1 MTRTWTPESEHPKPR
16 TGVDYHTVKAWF
28 QQCRDLAAAVEAQ
41 RQKID
46 RIRSIAEKITPSMTG
61 MPGGNGSGDKI
72 GAGASDLVDEKRT
85 LQRMETELCNLRI
98 EAARRAGHLVT
109 NPECAEAICEY
120 YVASKTQEVI
130 AKETGLSGPD
140 VVRRRINRGCKALAE
155 IWEEFEPLQT
165 VQDAQESTA

>member
-1 MTRTWTPESEHPKPR
+1 MIQSWTPESEQPKTR

-28 QQCRDLAAAVEAQ
+28 QQCRDMAAAVEAQ

-46 RIRSIAEKITPSMTG
+46 RIRAIAEKITPSMTG

-155 IWEEFEPLQT
+155 IWEEFEPLQS
-165 VQDAQESTA
+165 VQDAQETTV

>member
-28 QQCRDLAAAVEAQ
+28 QQCRDKAAAAEAQ

-61 MPGGNGSGDKI
+61 MPGGNGPGDKI
-72 GAGASDLVDEKRT
+72 GTGASDIVDEKRT

>member
-1 MTRTWTPESEHPKPR
+1 MIRTWKPESDAPR
-16 TGVDYHTVKAWF
+16 PEEEPSYKAVKAWF
-28 QQCRDLAAAVEAQ
+28 QQCRDKAAAIEAQ
-41 RQKID
+41 RQKIN

-61 MPGGNGSGDKI
+61 MPGGSGSGDKI
-72 GAGASDLVDEKRT
+72 GAGASDLVDEERT

-98 EAARRAGHLVT
+98 EATRRAGHLVT

-120 YVASKTQEVI
+120 YVVGKTQEVI

-155 IWEEFEPLQT
+155 IWEEFEPLQS
-165 VQDAQESTA
+165 VQDAQETTV